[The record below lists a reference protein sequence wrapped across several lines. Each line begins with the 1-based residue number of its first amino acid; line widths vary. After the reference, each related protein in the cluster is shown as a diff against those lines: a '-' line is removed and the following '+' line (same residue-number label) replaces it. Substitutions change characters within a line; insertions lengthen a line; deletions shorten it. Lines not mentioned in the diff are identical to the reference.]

1 MSIYLLARTCRHDL
15 VLAGSLRGVQRPV
28 SGAEQLLR
36 RGGLVVREA
45 GDAEARGDALAV
57 RVGEGRDDLPYPV
70 RVEPS
75 AALRGLDQQ
84 DGELVAAVAGDD
96 VDAAR
101 VLHEDLTD
109 IAQRL
114 VADRVAELVVD
125 ALEAVQVEHHD
136 GDRVIE
142 PPEARDLLLE
152 AEREEASIV
161 ETGDLVL
168 ERGLLELG
176 VGGLELAVGGVEA
189 HRERVD
195 VDRLLLDGPAHVGK
209 RPYGGTALIATTQC
223 TCKLYTQACM

>member
-15 VLAGSLRGVQRPV
+15 VLARSLRGVERPV
-28 SGAEQLLR
+28 GGAEQLLR
-36 RGGLVVREA
+36 RRGLLVGKA
-45 GDAEARGDALAV
+45 GDAEARGHPLAV

-75 AALRGLDQQ
+75 AALRRLDQQ
-84 DGELVAAVAGDD
+84 DGELVAAVTGGD

-101 VLHEDLTD
+101 VLHEDLPD
-109 IAQRL
+109 VAQRL

-125 ALEAVQVEHHD
+125 ALEAIEIEDDD

-142 PPEARDLLLE
+142 PPESRNLLLE

-168 ERGLLELG
+168 ERGLLELRYGCRVLAARG
-176 VGGLELAVGGVEA
+176 VVA
-189 HRERVD
+189 HRGGAGVAC
-195 VDRLLLDGPAHVGK
+195 RLLDCSDL
-209 RPYGGTALIATTQC
+209 L
-223 TCKLYTQACM
+223 